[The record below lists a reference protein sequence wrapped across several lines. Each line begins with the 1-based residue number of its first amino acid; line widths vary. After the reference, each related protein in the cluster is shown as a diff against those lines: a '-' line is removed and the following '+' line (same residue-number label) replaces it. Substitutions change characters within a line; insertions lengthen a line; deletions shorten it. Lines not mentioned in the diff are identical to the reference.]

1 MARRHLAFALA
12 AGCQTAP
19 APRTIAVTAQVP
31 DGELI
36 LTRTAGGCAAAGTTI
51 TVAGAEARGGTWRL
65 APGPTGLALTNAEA
79 LVARI
84 VDEPGPPPVR
94 IYLDPIGVPLARI
107 STTDDSAAVVGAD
120 RSPIAT
126 LSVVDLGAAAFTY
139 RAADGAAGTVTGTRD
154 PALAAALIA
163 PSAVPPLG
171 RAVVACPRLVATSPS
186 PAS

>member
-19 APRTIAVTAQVP
+19 APRTIAVTAEAP
-31 DGELI
+31 DGELV
-36 LTRTAGGCAAAGTTI
+36 LTRTAAGCTAAGVAI
-51 TVAGAEARGGTWRL
+51 TVAGAETRGGTWRL
-65 APGPTGLALTNAEA
+65 APGPTGLTLTNAEA

-84 VDEPGPPPVR
+84 VDEPGPPEVR
-94 IYLDPIGVPLARI
+94 IYLDPVGVPLARV
-107 STTDDSAAVVGAD
+107 SVTDDSAAVVGAD
-120 RSPIAT
+120 RAPLGA
-126 LSVVDLGAAAFTY
+126 LAVVDLGAAAFTY
-139 RAADGAAGTVTGTRD
+139 RAVDGAAGAVTGTRD
-154 PALAAALIA
+154 PTLAAALIV